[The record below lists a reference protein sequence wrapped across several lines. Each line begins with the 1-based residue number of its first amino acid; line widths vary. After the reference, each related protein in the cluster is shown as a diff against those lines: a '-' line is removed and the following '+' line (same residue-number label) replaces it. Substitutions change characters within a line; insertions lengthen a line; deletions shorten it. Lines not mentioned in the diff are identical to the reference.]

1 MGEANQKGRPW
12 ESLGALGGPCG
23 KKTDQK
29 GIPWRSLGVLGDPCG
44 VPVRKIAQKWIP
56 WGSLG
61 LLGGPCGAS
70 GRKAEQK
77 GLSWGSMG
85 VLGGPCGIPV
95 RKTDQ
100 KGVPWVCLGEWT
112 AYVRGIARGKNFPGI
127 SRVFPGSF
135 RVSSPVL
142 DSYPV
147 ASAFSSELLGFLIV
161 CYPLV
166 ISSCCFLEFLGI
178 HRFFRVYFLGS
189 AVTF

>member
-1 MGEANQKGRPW
+1 VIPVG
-12 ESLGALGGPCG
+12 SLQEKLPKNGSP
-23 KKTDQK
+23 
-29 GIPWRSLGVLGDPCG
+29 GD
-44 VPVRKIAQKWIP
+44 P
-56 WGSLG
+56 WGSWVVPVAPLEEK
-61 LLGGPCGAS
+61 LN
-70 GRKAEQK
+70 KK
-77 GLSWGSMG
+77 GSPGDPWG

-127 SRVFPGSF
+127 SRVFPGSL

-147 ASAFSSELLGFLIV
+147 ASAFSSESLGFPIV
-161 CYPLV
+161 CYPLL